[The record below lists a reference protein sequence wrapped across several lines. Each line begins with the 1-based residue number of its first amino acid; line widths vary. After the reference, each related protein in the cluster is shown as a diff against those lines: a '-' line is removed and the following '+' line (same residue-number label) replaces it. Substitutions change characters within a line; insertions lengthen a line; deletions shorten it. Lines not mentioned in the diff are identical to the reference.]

1 MPAYVADSILV
12 QTMQGT
18 GAPARQWSCNT
29 LAEGLPL
36 LSHVAMATNGA
47 ADDLA
52 AKIKVTFALIWRGVG
67 VHPLSHKL
75 KHAKSVCIL
84 YPRKHAKDTTALNP
98 KPLNPKP

>member
-1 MPAYVADSILV
+1 MP
-12 QTMQGT
+12 Q
-18 GAPARQWSCNT
+18 PASGRAT
-29 LAEGLPL
+29 PL
-36 LSHVAMATNGA
+36 LKGCLCFLTFAMATNGA